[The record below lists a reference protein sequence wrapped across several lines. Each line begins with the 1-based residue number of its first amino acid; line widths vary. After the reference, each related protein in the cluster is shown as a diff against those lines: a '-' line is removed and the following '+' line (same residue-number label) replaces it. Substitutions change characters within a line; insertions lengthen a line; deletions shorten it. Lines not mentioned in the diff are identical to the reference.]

1 MIMGAIKVKEV
12 NLERGSPTVSQ
23 AISKMVNELATAK
36 GGGYKSII
44 LIHGYGSSGIGGAI
58 KPAVISKLKEPMLAG
73 VVKSYVN
80 GLNWDQKKKEFIE
93 ECSQLKEYE
102 NRIQQ
107 NPGVTVVLLKR

>member
-1 MIMGAIKVKEV
+1 M
-12 NLERGSPTVSQ
+12 SQ